1 MEVIQM
7 YKIFVE
13 KIKSEKVNE
22 RFFNYKLAQIKS
34 EKSSSVSFYY
44 SQNIRKPNENINR
57 LS

>member
-1 MEVIQM
+1 M

-22 RFFNYKLAQIKS
+22 RFFNYKLARIKS

-44 SQNIRKPNENINR
+44 SQNIRKPNVNINR